1 MSGAP
6 MAATPHLQVNSNDPS
21 NAQQTLSMRQQQQQQ
36 QPPWQNQGQIR
47 PASISQVNNQGFA
60 LPPGT
65 RTSASLQNLLVDH
78 HLMASQAGAAT
89 LGTAMGAAPMG
100 AAPHLQVNPGAPI
113 QAPSSL
119 TEEQQTL
126 LKSSSLLSTINQSL
140 IAEQVQRLL
149 GPNQQRPQDMMT
161 NSGINQAQVSIS
173 DLMMK
178 PYQ

>member
-1 MSGAP
+1 MG
-6 MAATPHLQVNSNDPS
+6 
-21 NAQQTLSMRQQQQQQ
+21 
-36 QPPWQNQGQIR
+36 
-47 PASISQVNNQGFA
+47 
-60 LPPGT
+60 
-65 RTSASLQNLLVDH
+65 VD
-78 HLMASQAGAAT
+78 
-89 LGTAMGAAPMG
+89 PMG

-113 QAPSSL
+113 QALSTL

-126 LKSSSLLSTINQSL
+126 LKLSSLLSTINQSL

-149 GPNQQRPQDMMT
+149 NPNQQRPQDMMT